1 MKITPSNYRP
11 TLADSIS
18 SNKKTTEQ
26 PAKSAAQSGSASV
39 DFSPAAR
46 QLQNLHSSQNDI
58 DINRVEALRTALSN
72 GTLAIDTSRIADRI
86 IDSARDLLK

>member
-1 MKITPSNYRP
+1 MKITSNNYRP
-11 TLADSIS
+11 SLADPIN

-26 PAKSAAQSGSASV
+26 PTKSAAKSGSASV

-46 QLQNLHSSQNDI
+46 QLQNLNSAQNDV
-58 DINRVEALRTALSN
+58 NTSRVEALRTALAN